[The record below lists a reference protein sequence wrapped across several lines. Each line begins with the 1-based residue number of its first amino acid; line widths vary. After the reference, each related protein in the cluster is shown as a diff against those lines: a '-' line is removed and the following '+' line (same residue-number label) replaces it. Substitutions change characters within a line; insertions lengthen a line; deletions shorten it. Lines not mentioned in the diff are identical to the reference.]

1 MKIISKV
8 NLTCLLLSALCLLA
22 SCGGGPGERIKQIAA
37 ITPTPAPPPTE
48 REISGVFNV
57 TGAGENG
64 NDPYTGVLNI
74 APQGDVY
81 GFRWTTTHGA
91 HNGVGVQLGDA
102 TAASYA
108 NPGSGAGCGVVLYK
122 IASDGSLDGR
132 IARWGE
138 EKFTTEKATRFEGRG
153 LVGKYSVTGNGR
165 DGAVYSGTLSVKK
178 DGSGYD
184 FELAYNEAPASMAIA
199 PRIGFGIWK
208 GSSAA
213 VSFGGRQCSF
223 ALYDITSN
231 GSLEGN
237 WGGQKMVTFGT
248 ESAKRQ

>member
-37 ITPTPAPPPTE
+37 ITPTPPATE

-102 TAASYA
+102 MAASYA
-108 NPGSGAGCGVVLYK
+108 NPGGGTGCGVVLYK
-122 IASDGSLDGR
+122 IASEGSLDGR
-132 IARWGE
+132 TANWGE
-138 EKFTTEKATRFEGRG
+138 FKYGTEKGTRIEGTG
-153 LVGKYSVTGNGR
+153 FVGKYSIAGR
-165 DGAVYSGTLSVKK
+165 TPDGKGYAGRLTIKK

-184 FELAYNEAPASMAIA
+184 FEWVYSFEFEPARMFV
-199 PRIGFGIWK
+199 GFGIWK
-208 GSSAA
+208 GSVAA
-213 VSFGGRQCSF
+213 ASFGGHQCSF
-223 ALYDITSN
+223 ALYEVKGN
-231 GSLEGN
+231 GNMEGY
-237 WGGQKMVTFGT
+237 WGGQKSVTFGT
-248 ESAKRQ
+248 ETAKRQ